1 MKYLYDIYVYIYIQ
15 YVFLRLL
22 TFVLFCCLKVDKVVQ
37 LYETM
42 MTRHT
47 TMIVGPTGG
56 GKSVVINTLAQAQI
70 KLSCPTK
77 LYTINPK
84 DRSVTELYGISLKT
98 KIVETIVYCSSILFY
113 MF

>member
-1 MKYLYDIYVYIYIQ
+1 M
-15 YVFLRLL
+15 
-22 TFVLFCCLKVDKVVQ
+22 VQ

-56 GKSVVINTLAQAQI
+56 GKSVVINTLAQAQTR
-70 KLSCPTK
+70 LALQTK

-84 DRSVTELYGISLKT
+84 DRSVIELYGRFINKRCLSHYNHLKLYMNCRAFEAKIPFGYIGVHGISIPLMT
-98 KIVETIVYCSSILFY
+98 GYER
-113 MF
+113 